1 MKIDESD
8 QDGCCAL
15 KAPQNLLIS
24 SRLALTSVSL
34 GTKRDE
40 ALVSLD
46 SVLDENLTLFAI
58 GEVRERRRRRV
69 EVRGLRG
76 ERSLPLTNSVV
87 SSSSRAGGDERR

>member
-1 MKIDESD
+1 MKIDGSD

-15 KAPQNLLIS
+15 KAPQNLLIG

-46 SVLDENLTLFAI
+46 SVLDENLTLFAV
-58 GEVRERRRRRV
+58 GEGRERRRRG

-76 ERSLPLTNSVV
+76 ERSVPLTSSVV
-87 SSSSRAGGDERR
+87 SSSRRAGGDERR